1 MDESIHGV
9 VLGVDIGG
17 ANIKYSWTDFSS
29 EDTEQPSPRDQSAN
43 TIFPM
48 WKLHHE
54 LSRQL
59 ITDLARHQN
68 ENLIACVITMTG
80 ELADCFFDRQQGV
93 KHIVDHVEVAFS
105 KLRFPQPVY
114 YCTDG
119 HFRTA
124 AQRDGSEMLMA
135 ASNWHGLAQYVAQH
149 HCQDGLLID
158 VGSTTTDLIPIRGG
172 GVVTQAKTDF
182 DRLTEGSLIYL
193 GGERTS
199 LAMLVDTLQFRG
211 HSIPVMREHFA
222 TMTDVRLLLGMLPES
237 ESDGD
242 TADGKPR
249 TKMHSINRIA
259 RLLGLSFEDLEQS
272 EAVDLA
278 QQIHDTAKA
287 IILEKIRQLTEA
299 YALPKCLVLSG
310 HNDDL
315 ISATGKWK
323 TISLREILGTS
334 VSRNA
339 PAFAVASLLAAEIE
353 QKEDRIRKP
362 DLDRVIFEHPV
373 IPEHERKRG

>member
-1 MDESIHGV
+1 
-9 VLGVDIGG
+9 
-17 ANIKYSWTDFSS
+17 
-29 EDTEQPSPRDQSAN
+29 
-43 TIFPM
+43 
-48 WKLHHE
+48 
-54 LSRQL
+54 
-59 ITDLARHQN
+59 
-68 ENLIACVITMTG
+68 
-80 ELADCFFDRQQGV
+80 
-93 KHIVDHVEVAFS
+93 
-105 KLRFPQPVY
+105 
-114 YCTDG
+114 
-119 HFRTA
+119 
-124 AQRDGSEMLMA
+124 
-135 ASNWHGLAQYVAQH
+135 
-149 HCQDGLLID
+149 
-158 VGSTTTDLIPIRGG
+158 
-172 GVVTQAKTDF
+172 
-182 DRLTEGSLIYL
+182 
-193 GGERTS
+193 
-199 LAMLVDTLQFRG
+199 
-211 HSIPVMREHFA
+211 
-222 TMTDVRLLLGMLPES
+222 MLPES
-237 ESDGD
+237 VSDGD

-373 IPEHERKRG
+373 IPEHERKEITGE